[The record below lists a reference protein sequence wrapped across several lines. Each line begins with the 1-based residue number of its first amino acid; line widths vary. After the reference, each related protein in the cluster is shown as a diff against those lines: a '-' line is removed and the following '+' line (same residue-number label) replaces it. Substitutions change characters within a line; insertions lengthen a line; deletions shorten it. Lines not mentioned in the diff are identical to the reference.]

1 MIRKPQPSFEAAL
14 KPVNCTA
21 GNLRQA
27 MRAVAQFYDG
37 VIGRS
42 GLTVSQFSL
51 LSNLAQTGPMPIGAL
66 AKQMVIDRT
75 TLTRNLK
82 PLERAGFIETVP
94 GTDRRA
100 RPVAVTEAGAA
111 ALAAARPLW
120 AEAQRALVTRLGVED
135 WADLIGRLRQTIDV
149 VR

>member
-1 MIRKPQPSFEAAL
+1 MPA
-14 KPVNCTA
+14 NCTA

-27 MRAVAQFYDG
+27 LRAVAQFYDA
-37 VIGRS
+37 VIGPS

-51 LSNLAQTGPMPIGAL
+51 LSNLAKAEPMPIGAL
-66 AKQMVIDRT
+66 AGHMVMDRT

-82 PLERAGFIETVP
+82 PLERAGFVETVP

-100 RPVAVTEAGAA
+100 RPIAITPAGEA

-120 AEAQRALVTRLGVED
+120 AEAQREIVGRLGIED
-135 WADLIGRLRQTIDV
+135 WAGLIGQLRHAVDV